1 MASRPLVVHVVGARP
16 NYMKVA
22 PVYAALERRGNV
34 EQRLIHTGQ
43 HYDAIMKDVF
53 FAELPLPRPH
63 VAARRSDDSRTRLIE
78 TRSACSPTSSPSW
91 SSWPATSTRHL
102 PARSPR
108 PNAGITV
115 CHIESGLRSGDWSM
129 PEERNRVITDHLSTL
144 LLTHSDDANKNL
156 VAEALTARISFVG
169 NTMIDTLR
177 ANEGAALELEA
188 WREFGLEPGRY
199 VLVTLHRP
207 SLVDDPDL
215 LARTIAALDDVA
227 ESLPVI
233 FPVHP
238 RTRKNLDGST
248 RVLLTEPLPYRQF
261 LSLEAKA
268 AAVVTDSGGIQE
280 ETTVL
285 RIPCFTLRENTE
297 RPITIELGTN
307 TLLGLEPERLREL
320 PDAARGAEARPD
332 PAALGW
338 AGGRTGSRRDRTP
351 RGRSHGLKVWVD
363 MTASAHVLV
372 FRPLIQLLRERGDEV
387 EITARDYA
395 QTLQLL
401 ELHGL
406 EATVDRPPRRTFAA
420 RQGTLA
426 HLAPARAAQ
435 VGAAARLR
443 PRAGAR
449 LARAHDDVRAGS
461 ASRARRRTTT
471 SSRRCSTSSACAPR
485 RRWSCRTRSP
495 PSGSHTS
502 ASSRRSFCA
511 IPA

>member
-22 PVYAALERRGNV
+22 PVYAALERRGNL

-63 VAARRSDDSRTRLIE
+63 VALDAQTTEDALIGLE
-78 TRSACSPTSSPSW
+78 GVFTELRPDLVIVAGDVN
-91 SSWPATSTRHL
+91 STL
-102 PARSPR
+102 AGAVAASKC
-108 PNAGITV
+108 GITV

-144 LLTHSDDANKNL
+144 LLTHSDDADKNL

-207 SLVDDPDL
+207 RLVDDPDL
-215 LARTIAALDDVA
+215 LARTIAALDHVA

-320 PDAARGAEARPD
+320 PTLLAEPKHGQIPPLWD
-332 PAALGW
+332 GQ
-338 AGGRTGSRRDRTP
+338 AG
-351 RGRSHGLKVWVD
+351 
-363 MTASAHVLV
+363 
-372 FRPLIQLLRERGDEV
+372 E
-387 EITARDYA
+387 
-395 QTLQLL
+395 
-401 ELHGL
+401 
-406 EATVDRPPRRTFAA
+406 
-420 RQGTLA
+420 
-426 HLAPARAAQ
+426 RAADEIERLV
-435 VGAAARLR
+435 VGVTA
-443 PRAGAR
+443 
-449 LARAHDDVRAGS
+449 
-461 ASRARRRTTT
+461 
-471 SSRRCSTSSACAPR
+471 
-485 RRWSCRTRSP
+485 
-495 PSGSHTS
+495 
-502 ASSRRSFCA
+502 
-511 IPA
+511 

>member
-1 MASRPLVVHVVGARP
+1 
-16 NYMKVA
+16 
-22 PVYAALERRGNV
+22 VYAELERRNNL

-63 VAARRSDDSRTRLIE
+63 VALDAQTTEDALIGLE
-78 TRSACSPTSSPSW
+78 GVFTELGPDLVIVAGDVN
-91 SSWPATSTRHL
+91 STL
-102 PARSPR
+102 AGAVAASKC
-108 PNAGITV
+108 GITL

-144 LLTHSDDANKNL
+144 LLTHSDDADKNL

-188 WREFGLEPGRY
+188 WREFGLEPGGY

-207 SLVDDPDL
+207 RLVDDPDL
-215 LARTIAALDDVA
+215 LARTIAALDHVA

-285 RIPCFTLRENTE
+285 RVPCFTLRENTE

-320 PDAARGAEARPD
+320 PTLLSEPKHGQIPPLWDGH
-332 PAALGW
+332 
-338 AGGRTGSRRDRTP
+338 AG
-351 RGRSHGLKVWVD
+351 
-363 MTASAHVLV
+363 
-372 FRPLIQLLRERGDEV
+372 E
-387 EITARDYA
+387 
-395 QTLQLL
+395 
-401 ELHGL
+401 
-406 EATVDRPPRRTFAA
+406 
-420 RQGTLA
+420 
-426 HLAPARAAQ
+426 RAAEEIERLV
-435 VGAAARLR
+435 VGVTA
-443 PRAGAR
+443 
-449 LARAHDDVRAGS
+449 
-461 ASRARRRTTT
+461 
-471 SSRRCSTSSACAPR
+471 
-485 RRWSCRTRSP
+485 
-495 PSGSHTS
+495 
-502 ASSRRSFCA
+502 
-511 IPA
+511 

>member
-22 PVYAALERRGNV
+22 PVYAELERRGNL

-63 VAARRSDDSRTRLIE
+63 VALDAQTTEDALTGLEGVFTELRPDLVIVAGDVN
-78 TRSACSPTSSPSW
+78 
-91 SSWPATSTRHL
+91 STL
-102 PARSPR
+102 
-108 PNAGITV
+108 AGAVAASKCGIAV

-144 LLTHSDDANKNL
+144 LLTHSDDADRNL
-156 VAEALTARISFVG
+156 VAEALTAKISFVG

-188 WREFGLEPGRY
+188 WREFGLEPGKY

-207 SLVDDPDL
+207 RLVDDPDL

-248 RVLLTEPLPYRQF
+248 RVVMTEPLPYRQF

-320 PDAARGAEARPD
+320 PALLAEPKQGQIPPLWD
-332 PAALGW
+332 GH
-338 AGGRTGSRRDRTP
+338 AG
-351 RGRSHGLKVWVD
+351 
-363 MTASAHVLV
+363 
-372 FRPLIQLLRERGDEV
+372 E
-387 EITARDYA
+387 
-395 QTLQLL
+395 
-401 ELHGL
+401 
-406 EATVDRPPRRTFAA
+406 
-420 RQGTLA
+420 
-426 HLAPARAAQ
+426 RAADEIERLV
-435 VGAAARLR
+435 VGVTA
-443 PRAGAR
+443 
-449 LARAHDDVRAGS
+449 
-461 ASRARRRTTT
+461 
-471 SSRRCSTSSACAPR
+471 
-485 RRWSCRTRSP
+485 
-495 PSGSHTS
+495 
-502 ASSRRSFCA
+502 
-511 IPA
+511 

>member
-22 PVYAALERRGNV
+22 PVYAELERRGNL

-63 VAARRSDDSRTRLIE
+63 VALDAQTTEDALTGLEGVFTELRPDLVVVAGDVN
-78 TRSACSPTSSPSW
+78 
-91 SSWPATSTRHL
+91 STL
-102 PARSPR
+102 
-108 PNAGITV
+108 AGAVAASKCRIAV

-144 LLTHSDDANKNL
+144 LLTHSDDADKNL
-156 VAEALTARISFVG
+156 AAEGLTDRVSFVG

-207 SLVDDPDL
+207 RLVDDPDL
-215 LARTIAALDDVA
+215 LARTIAALDDVV

-248 RVLLTEPLPYRQF
+248 RVLMTEPLPYRQF

-320 PDAARGAEARPD
+320 PTLLAEPKHGQIPPLWD
-332 PAALGW
+332 GH
-338 AGGRTGSRRDRTP
+338 AG
-351 RGRSHGLKVWVD
+351 
-363 MTASAHVLV
+363 
-372 FRPLIQLLRERGDEV
+372 E
-387 EITARDYA
+387 
-395 QTLQLL
+395 
-401 ELHGL
+401 
-406 EATVDRPPRRTFAA
+406 
-420 RQGTLA
+420 
-426 HLAPARAAQ
+426 RAAEEIE
-435 VGAAARLR
+435 
-443 PRAGAR
+443 R
-449 LARAHDDVRAGS
+449 LAVGVTA
-461 ASRARRRTTT
+461 
-471 SSRRCSTSSACAPR
+471 
-485 RRWSCRTRSP
+485 
-495 PSGSHTS
+495 
-502 ASSRRSFCA
+502 
-511 IPA
+511 

>member
-22 PVYAALERRGNV
+22 PVYAALERRGNL

-63 VAARRSDDSRTRLIE
+63 VALDAQTTEDALIGLE
-78 TRSACSPTSSPSW
+78 GVFTELRPDLVIVAGDVN
-91 SSWPATSTRHL
+91 STL
-102 PARSPR
+102 AGALAASKC
-108 PNAGITV
+108 GITV

-144 LLTHSDDANKNL
+144 LLTHSDDADKNL

-207 SLVDDPDL
+207 RLVDDPDL
-215 LARTIAALDDVA
+215 LARTIAALDHVA

-248 RVLLTEPLPYRQF
+248 RVLMTEPLPYRQF

-320 PDAARGAEARPD
+320 PTLLAEPKHGQIPPLWD
-332 PAALGW
+332 GQ
-338 AGGRTGSRRDRTP
+338 AG
-351 RGRSHGLKVWVD
+351 
-363 MTASAHVLV
+363 
-372 FRPLIQLLRERGDEV
+372 E
-387 EITARDYA
+387 
-395 QTLQLL
+395 
-401 ELHGL
+401 
-406 EATVDRPPRRTFAA
+406 
-420 RQGTLA
+420 
-426 HLAPARAAQ
+426 RAAEEIERLV
-435 VGAAARLR
+435 VGVTA
-443 PRAGAR
+443 
-449 LARAHDDVRAGS
+449 
-461 ASRARRRTTT
+461 
-471 SSRRCSTSSACAPR
+471 
-485 RRWSCRTRSP
+485 
-495 PSGSHTS
+495 
-502 ASSRRSFCA
+502 
-511 IPA
+511 

>member
-22 PVYAALERRGNV
+22 PVYAELERRGNL

-63 VAARRSDDSRTRLIE
+63 VALDAQTTEDALSGLEGVFTELRPDLVIVAGDVN
-78 TRSACSPTSSPSW
+78 
-91 SSWPATSTRHL
+91 STL
-102 PARSPR
+102 
-108 PNAGITV
+108 AGAVAASKCAIPV

-144 LLTHSDDANKNL
+144 LLTHSDDADKSL
-156 VAEALTARISFVG
+156 IAEGLTDRISFVG

-177 ANEGAALELEA
+177 ANEDAALELEA
-188 WREFGLEPGRY
+188 WREFGLEPGGY

-207 SLVDDPDL
+207 RLVDDPDL
-215 LARTIAALDDVA
+215 LARTIAALDSVA

-238 RTRKNLDGST
+238 RTRKNLDGSI

-320 PDAARGAEARPD
+320 PTQLAQPKHGQIPPLWDGH
-332 PAALGW
+332 
-338 AGGRTGSRRDRTP
+338 AG
-351 RGRSHGLKVWVD
+351 
-363 MTASAHVLV
+363 
-372 FRPLIQLLRERGDEV
+372 E
-387 EITARDYA
+387 
-395 QTLQLL
+395 
-401 ELHGL
+401 
-406 EATVDRPPRRTFAA
+406 
-420 RQGTLA
+420 
-426 HLAPARAAQ
+426 RAAEEIERLV
-435 VGAAARLR
+435 VGVTA
-443 PRAGAR
+443 
-449 LARAHDDVRAGS
+449 
-461 ASRARRRTTT
+461 
-471 SSRRCSTSSACAPR
+471 
-485 RRWSCRTRSP
+485 
-495 PSGSHTS
+495 
-502 ASSRRSFCA
+502 
-511 IPA
+511 

>member
-1 MASRPLVVHVVGARP
+1 MASRPLAVHVVGARP

-22 PVYAALERRGNV
+22 PVYAELERRGNL

-63 VAARRSDDSRTRLIE
+63 VALDAQTTEDALTGLEGVFTELRPDLVIVAGDVN
-78 TRSACSPTSSPSW
+78 
-91 SSWPATSTRHL
+91 STL
-102 PARSPR
+102 
-108 PNAGITV
+108 AGAVAASKLGMTV

-144 LLTHSDDANKNL
+144 LLTHSDDADKNL
-156 VAEALTARISFVG
+156 VAEGLTDRISFVG

-177 ANEGAALELEA
+177 ASEGAALELEA
-188 WREFGLEPGRY
+188 WREFGLEPGEY

-207 SLVDDPDL
+207 RLVDDPDL

-248 RVLLTEPLPYRQF
+248 RVVMTEPLPYRQF

-285 RIPCFTLRENTE
+285 RVPCFTLRENTE

-320 PDAARGAEARPD
+320 PTLLAEPKQGQIPPLWD
-332 PAALGW
+332 GH
-338 AGGRTGSRRDRTP
+338 AG
-351 RGRSHGLKVWVD
+351 
-363 MTASAHVLV
+363 
-372 FRPLIQLLRERGDEV
+372 E
-387 EITARDYA
+387 
-395 QTLQLL
+395 
-401 ELHGL
+401 
-406 EATVDRPPRRTFAA
+406 
-420 RQGTLA
+420 
-426 HLAPARAAQ
+426 RAADEIERLV
-435 VGAAARLR
+435 VGVTA
-443 PRAGAR
+443 
-449 LARAHDDVRAGS
+449 
-461 ASRARRRTTT
+461 
-471 SSRRCSTSSACAPR
+471 
-485 RRWSCRTRSP
+485 
-495 PSGSHTS
+495 
-502 ASSRRSFCA
+502 
-511 IPA
+511 

>member
-22 PVYAALERRGNV
+22 PVYAELERRGNL

-63 VAARRSDDSRTRLIE
+63 VALDAQTTEDALIGLE
-78 TRSACSPTSSPSW
+78 GVFTELRPDLVIVAGDVN
-91 SSWPATSTRHL
+91 STL
-102 PARSPR
+102 
-108 PNAGITV
+108 AGAVAASKCAIPV

-144 LLTHSDDANKNL
+144 LLTHSDDADKNL

-177 ANEGAALELEA
+177 ANEDAALELEA
-188 WREFGLEPGRY
+188 WREFGLEPGGY

-207 SLVDDPDL
+207 KLVDDPDL

-320 PDAARGAEARPD
+320 PTLLAKPKHGQIPPLWDGH
-332 PAALGW
+332 
-338 AGGRTGSRRDRTP
+338 AG
-351 RGRSHGLKVWVD
+351 
-363 MTASAHVLV
+363 
-372 FRPLIQLLRERGDEV
+372 E
-387 EITARDYA
+387 
-395 QTLQLL
+395 
-401 ELHGL
+401 
-406 EATVDRPPRRTFAA
+406 
-420 RQGTLA
+420 
-426 HLAPARAAQ
+426 RAAEEIERLV
-435 VGAAARLR
+435 VGVTA
-443 PRAGAR
+443 
-449 LARAHDDVRAGS
+449 
-461 ASRARRRTTT
+461 
-471 SSRRCSTSSACAPR
+471 
-485 RRWSCRTRSP
+485 
-495 PSGSHTS
+495 
-502 ASSRRSFCA
+502 
-511 IPA
+511 

>member
-22 PVYAALERRGNV
+22 PVYAALERRGNL

-63 VAARRSDDSRTRLIE
+63 VALDAQTTEDALIGLE
-78 TRSACSPTSSPSW
+78 GVFTELRPDLVIVAGDVN
-91 SSWPATSTRHL
+91 STL
-102 PARSPR
+102 AGAVAASKC
-108 PNAGITV
+108 GITV

-144 LLTHSDDANKNL
+144 LLTHSDDADKNL

-207 SLVDDPDL
+207 RLVDDPDL
-215 LARTIAALDDVA
+215 LARTIAALDHVA

-320 PDAARGAEARPD
+320 PTLLAEPKHGQIPPLWD
-332 PAALGW
+332 GQ
-338 AGGRTGSRRDRTP
+338 AG
-351 RGRSHGLKVWVD
+351 
-363 MTASAHVLV
+363 
-372 FRPLIQLLRERGDEV
+372 E
-387 EITARDYA
+387 
-395 QTLQLL
+395 
-401 ELHGL
+401 
-406 EATVDRPPRRTFAA
+406 
-420 RQGTLA
+420 
-426 HLAPARAAQ
+426 RAAEEIERLV
-435 VGAAARLR
+435 VGVTA
-443 PRAGAR
+443 
-449 LARAHDDVRAGS
+449 
-461 ASRARRRTTT
+461 
-471 SSRRCSTSSACAPR
+471 
-485 RRWSCRTRSP
+485 
-495 PSGSHTS
+495 
-502 ASSRRSFCA
+502 
-511 IPA
+511 